1 MRKQLTDI
9 DVPDLGLVVLCGASG
24 SGKSTFA
31 AKHFADT
38 EIVSS
43 DRCRALVGDD
53 EADQSVTAEAFDLLH
68 TIVDKRL
75 EVGRLTVV
83 DATNTKPPDRAS
95 LVELAR
101 KWDVLV
107 TAVVFDLPLDL
118 CIERSGQRTDRVTP
132 EHAVKRQHQT
142 LRRTAHRLRKER
154 FGKVYTLGSAAELD
168 AVTVTRYRLW
178 CDRRH
183 DDGPFDIIGD
193 VHGCHAELLALLDKL
208 GYDTGASPIAHPDGR
223 RAVFVGDL
231 VDRGPGVAEV
241 LDTVMS
247 MAAAGS
253 ALCIQGNHENK
264 LRRALAG
271 RKVQRT
277 HGLAESL
284 AQLEARGPEFS
295 EQAAAFFDGLISHYV
310 LDGGAL
316 VVAHAGLPE
325 RYHGRSSGRVR
336 SLALYGDTDGESDDY
351 GLPVRYPWADDYR
364 GAAAVVY
371 GHTPVMTPRWVN
383 NTICLDTGAVF
394 GGRLTA
400 LRWPEKQLVS
410 VAAAQVYYEP
420 TRPLDADGGPGDG
433 AGGTAGTRLVDIGDV
448 LGKRSVE
455 TELEGRITV
464 EADRSAAALEVM
476 SRFAVDARWLAYLPP
491 TMAPVATSRRPDCLE
506 HPDEAFAYFRRAG
519 VGEVVC
525 QEKHMGSRAVLV
537 MARDADAAAARFGI
551 SNDDAGVIVTRTGRP
566 FFSAPGVAG
575 TLLDRF
581 RAAADAAG
589 TWDSLGTDWLVVDAE
604 MLPWTA
610 ISAELLRRQYA
621 ATGAAGTVALGAAQ
635 RLMADAAARGAD
647 VDALAA
653 RTADRAAHVASFVD
667 AYRQYCWDTDGAEGI
682 EIAPFQIL
690 AAEGEVLARRPHR
703 WHLEQID
710 ALVAA
715 GGGTLRR
722 TDRRFV
728 QLDDAEQVAEANRLV
743 AGDDRRR
750 RRGHGDQAG
759 ADRGPL
765 RAGPGAA
772 GREVPRP
779 RVPADHLRPRVPRAG
794 QSRTAPQALAG
805 PQVGAG
811 PPGVRARPR
820 SPRPL
825 RGQRAHLASPRV
837 RLRRARIGERAGR
850 PAPVNPGAV
859 ASWAAAVE
867 GESWPTSTATC
878 RR

>member
-1 MRKQLTDI
+1 MRKQLSAV
-9 DVPDLGLVVLCGASG
+9 DVPELGLVVLCGASG
-24 SGKSTFA
+24 AGKSTFA
-31 AKHFADT
+31 RRHFAET

-53 EADQSVTAEAFDLLH
+53 EADQSITAEAFDLLH

-83 DATNTKPPDRAS
+83 DATNTKPSDRAP
-95 LVELAR
+95 LIELAR
-101 KWDVLV
+101 KWDVLA
-107 TAVVFDLPLDL
+107 TAVVFDVPLDL
-118 CIERSGQRTDRVTP
+118 CVERSQKRADRVTP

-142 LRRTAHRLRKER
+142 LRRTAKRLRKER

-168 AVTVTRYRLW
+168 TVTVTRSRLW

-183 DDGPFDIIGD
+183 DNGPFDIIGD

-208 GYDTGASPIAHPDGR
+208 GYDTGASPIAHPNGR

-247 MAAAGS
+247 MVQAGS

-264 LRRALAG
+264 LRRALGG
-271 RKVQRT
+271 RNVQVT

-295 EQAAAFFDGLISHYV
+295 ARVADFLDGLISHYV

-336 SLALYGDTDGESDDY
+336 SLALYGDTDGESDAY

-364 GAAAVVY
+364 GDAAVVY

-394 GGRLTA
+394 GGELTA
-400 LRWPEKQLVS
+400 MRWPEKEVVS
-410 VAAAQVYYEP
+410 VPAAQVYYEP
-420 TRPLDADGGPGDG
+420 TKPLDGADGTSG
-433 AGGTAGTRLVDIGDV
+433 APSASLVDIGDV

-455 TELEGRITV
+455 TELEGRITI

-476 SRFAVDARWLAYLPP
+476 SRFAVDPRWLVYLPP

-506 HPDEAFAYFRRAG
+506 HPDEAFAYFRKAG
-519 VGEVVC
+519 IDEVVC
-525 QEKHMGSRAVLV
+525 QEKHMGSRAVLAV
-537 MARDADAAAARFGI
+537 ARGAAAAAERFGI

-610 ISAELLRRQYA
+610 ISAELPRRQYA
-621 ATGAAGTVALGAAQ
+621 ATGAAGTVALKAA
-635 RLMADAAARGAD
+635 RHLMAEAAERGVD
-647 VDALAA
+647 VGTVAS
-653 RTADRAAHVASFVD
+653 RTADRAAHVDSFVS

-690 AAEGEVLARRPHR
+690 AAQGEVLARRPHR

-715 GGGTLRR
+715 GGGVLRR

-728 QLDDAEQVAEANRLV
+728 HLDDANSVAEATDWWQAMTDAGGEGMVAKPAQAIALSGRGLV
-743 AGDDRRR
+743 
-750 RRGHGDQAG
+750 
-759 ADRGPL
+759 L
-765 RAGPGAA
+765 PGVKCR
-772 GREVPRP
+772 GREYLRIIYGPEYLE
-779 RVPADHLRPRVPRAG
+779 PANLE
-794 QSRTAPQALAG
+794 
-805 PQVGAG
+805 
-811 PPGVRARPR
+811 
-820 SPRPL
+820 
-825 RGQRAHLASPRV
+825 
-837 RLRRARIGERAGR
+837 RLRKRSLSRKSSLARREFALGIEALDRFVANEHVSRVHECVFGVLALESE
-850 PAPVNPGAV
+850 PVDP
-859 ASWAAAVE
+859 
-867 GESWPTSTATC
+867 
-878 RR
+878 RL